1 MHSALPDP
9 VDQAEF
15 YADVPLKRLL
25 AWGIDT
31 LIIAAISIALCLL
44 TLGVGFFIFFAV
56 FFSVSFIY
64 RVVTLAR
71 RSATV
76 GMGVVAIE
84 FRTAK
89 GTKFDAGTAF
99 LHTLGYVISFGVPVL
114 QLISIILMLISEKR
128 QGATDHL
135 LGTVAIN
142 HAAHSR

>member
-31 LIIAAISIALCLL
+31 LIIAAISIALYLL

-76 GMGVVAIE
+76 GMRVVAIE

-89 GTKFDAGTAF
+89 GAKFDAGTAG
-99 LHTLGYVISFGVPVL
+99 LHTLG
-114 QLISIILMLISEKR
+114 
-128 QGATDHL
+128 
-135 LGTVAIN
+135 
-142 HAAHSR
+142 